1 MFPKTIE
8 ETKVP
13 PIKIQGIKT
22 KLVPFILKNVSWHG
36 KGRWIE
42 PFVGSGVVLFN
53 ALPDKALVADTNQHI
68 IGVYQ
73 AIQSGFLT
81 PYALKDHLEREGK
94 SLETRGETHYYEIR
108 DRFNAEGNPF
118 DFIFLNRASFNGL
131 MRFNGKGHFNV
142 PFCRKPERFRQA
154 YITKI
159 CNQVQWAA
167 QAMQG
172 RDWEFVTQEWQKT
185 LASANNQDFVYM
197 DPPYIGRH
205 TDYFNGW
212 KDQDANALADTAK
225 SLPCPFAYSMW
236 KQNQY
241 RKNQHLA
248 DHFADHPMETF
259 QHFYHVGSTESLRN
273 PMEEA
278 LIFNK

>member
-1 MFPKTIE
+1 MFPKLIE

-22 KLVPFILKNVSWHG
+22 KLVPFILKNVNWLG
-36 KGRWIE
+36 QGRWIE

-53 ALPDKALVADTNQHI
+53 ALPDRALVSDTNQHI

-73 AIQSGFLT
+73 AIQSGLLT
-81 PYALKDHLEREGK
+81 AQALKNHLETEGRQ
-94 SLETRGETHYYEIR
+94 LESRGEIHYYDIR
-108 DRFNAEGNPF
+108 ERFNAEGNPF

-131 MRFNGKGHFNV
+131 MRFNGKGNFNV
-142 PFCRKPERFRQA
+142 PFCKKPERFRQA

-159 CNQVQWAA
+159 CNQVLWVSQI
-167 QAMQG
+167 MQN
-172 RDWEFVTQEWQKT
+172 RDWTFVTQDWQET
-185 LASANNQDFVYM
+185 LKDTTDQDFVYL

-205 TDYFNGW
+205 TDYFNAW
-212 KDQDANALADTAK
+212 KESDANALAESAK
-225 SLPCPFAYSMW
+225 GLPCPFAYSMW

-241 RKNQHLA
+241 RKNQYLI
-248 DHFADHPMETF
+248 DHFADHRIETF